1 MQQHEIVDKFEATE
15 ELRAVRKI
23 SPPST
28 PVTGKITSSKIQ
40 STVNAFTFP
49 KQSGFSR
56 RMSTSDVR
64 TRRLSFDAFSGGA
77 KQRRNS
83 NPGVFAG
90 NIYVSRPWSR
100 RTSSTEDEIKN
111 SKNGVILEVKTFCTK
126 NQ

>member
-1 MQQHEIVDKFEATE
+1 MQQEVKNSSGSRE

-23 SPPST
+23 SPPSS
-28 PVTGKITSSKIQ
+28 PVTGKITCSKVQ
-40 STVNAFTFP
+40 STVNAFAFP
-49 KQSGFSR
+49 KQPNLNR

-64 TRRLSFDAFSGGA
+64 TRRMSFDDFKGGI

-90 NIYVSRPWSR
+90 NIYISRPWSR

-111 SKNGVILEVKTFCTK
+111 IKNGVILEVKNLCAQNT
-126 NQ
+126 